1 MAGVIRNFFFLGGGG
16 FAVNGML
23 GRKLMVAGT
32 GTHFSLDK
40 PTSGVIFLR
49 KPPRLQRLLN
59 CKWKTIV
66 QLKSIYCYAVGIAQN
81 AAELIIH

>member
-1 MAGVIRNFFFLGGGG
+1 MAGVIRNFFFWGGG

-23 GRKLMVAGT
+23 GKKLMVAGT

-40 PTSGVIFLR
+40 PTSGVIVFAT
-49 KPPRLQRLLN
+49 PPRLQRLLN

-66 QLKSIYCYAVGIAQN
+66 QLKSIYCYAVGIAQK
-81 AAELIIH
+81 AAELITH